1 MEKIKEFIKNNK
13 GLSVLIILGIILL
26 IIITIILVDFM
37 KEKNSSKYGTRL
49 EGISKVKLSEKKL
62 NNIEKTIKEKEEV
75 VKTDIR
81 VQGKIVYINITYK
94 TDTELDSAKEI
105 ANGILEEFE
114 EDELKYYDFS
124 CFLIEEDDKDKE
136 TEEFKVTGN
145 KHHKL
150 DSFTYIKS

>member
-1 MEKIKEFIKNNK
+1 MEKIKKFIENNK
-13 GLSVLIILGIILL
+13 GLSILIILGIVLL
-26 IIITIILVDFM
+26 IIITIILVEFM
-37 KEKNSSKYGTRL
+37 KETNSNKYGTRL
-49 EGISKVKLSEKKL
+49 DGINNVKISEKKL
-62 NNIEKTIKEKEEV
+62 NSIEKTIKEKEEV

-150 DSFTYIKS
+150 EEFTYIKS

>member
-1 MEKIKEFIKNNK
+1 MEKIKKFINNNK
-13 GLSVLIILGIILL
+13 GLSILVILGIILL
-26 IIITIILVDFM
+26 IIITIILVEFM
-37 KEKNSSKYGTRL
+37 KETNSSKYGTRL
-49 EGISKVKLSEKKL
+49 EGINKVKITDKEL
-62 NNIEKTIKEKEEV
+62 NKIEKNIKEKEEV
-75 VKTDIR
+75 IKTNIR

-114 EDELKYYDFS
+114 TEELEYYDFS

-145 KHHKL
+145 KHHNL

>member
-13 GLSVLIILGIILL
+13 GLSVLIVLGIILL
-26 IIITIILVDFM
+26 IIITIILVEFL
-37 KEKNSSKYGTRL
+37 KERGNSEYGTRL
-49 EGISKVKLSEKKL
+49 DGINKVKISEKKL
-62 NNIEKTIKEKEEV
+62 NSVEKTIKENEQVEKADV
-75 VKTDIR
+75 RI
-81 VQGKIVYINITYK
+81 QGKIVYINITYK
-94 TDTELDSAKEI
+94 TDTELGTAKDI

-124 CFLIEEDDKDKE
+124 CFLVEQDDKDKE